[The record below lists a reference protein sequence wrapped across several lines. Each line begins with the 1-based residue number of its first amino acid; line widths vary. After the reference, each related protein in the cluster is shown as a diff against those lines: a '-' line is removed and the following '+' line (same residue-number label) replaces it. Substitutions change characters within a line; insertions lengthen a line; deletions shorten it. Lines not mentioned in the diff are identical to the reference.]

1 MTAGVFWKCMNT
13 AEVDDP
19 GALAAVG
26 CLHAISTIL
35 ESLNISAV
43 PESRHLH
50 LLTWNSSH
58 SNEKH
63 GRDGHWMGPTS
74 CISSILGS
82 NDSGRSRSSSSGSMN
97 EEDDDGCLDDWEA
110 MADSLAS
117 LNCPIRIP

>member
-35 ESLNISAV
+35 ESTL
-43 PESRHLH
+43 
-50 LLTWNSSH
+50 
-58 SNEKH
+58 SNNEY
-63 GRDGHWMGPTS
+63 DPINVCQMCLSCPTS

-117 LNCPIRIP
+117 MNCPIRIP